1 VRKKERAMTDQV
13 RENDRDLFDFM
24 QRELYVSVV
33 SDVLDSLGY
42 REQAMDATIRPIYKD
57 AVVVGRAHTVL
68 STDVYEMPSDAY
80 SAEIAAIDSLRP
92 NDVLV
97 AATNHSTRTCFFGE
111 LLSTTARARGA
122 RGAIVDGHVRDA
134 RRIEE
139 MRFPVFAT
147 GLRPIDSAGRGLVVA
162 HGTPIVCG
170 GVLVHPGDI
179 VFGDLDGLVVI
190 PQAVEKEA
198 IERAKVKAAG
208 ENQARNDL
216 ERGDLLRDVYDRYG
230 IL

>member
-1 VRKKERAMTDQV
+1 MAEQDAD
-13 RENDRDLFDFM
+13 RELFDFM
-24 QRELYVSVV
+24 QHELYVSVV

-42 REQAMDATIRPIYKD
+42 RAQAMDATIRPIYKD

-97 AATNHSTRTCFFGE
+97 AATNHSTRTCFWGE
-111 LLSTTARARGA
+111 LLSTTSRARGA
-122 RGAIVDGHVRDA
+122 RGAIIDGHVRDA

-139 MRFPVFAT
+139 MNFPVFAT

-162 HGTPIVCG
+162 HGTPILCG
-170 GVLVHPGDI
+170 GVLVSPGDI

-190 PQAVEKEA
+190 PQAVEQEA
-198 IERAKVKAAG
+198 IERAKAKVAG
-208 ENQARNDL
+208 EDRARADL

>member
-1 VRKKERAMTDQV
+1 MDARHD
-13 RENDRDLFDFM
+13 RELFDVI

-33 SDVLDSLGY
+33 SDILDSLGY
-42 REQAMDATIRPIYKD
+42 REQAMDATIRPIYPE
-57 AVVVGRAHTVL
+57 AIVVGRAHTVL
-68 STDVYEMPSDAY
+68 STDVYELPADPY
-80 SAEIAAIDSLRP
+80 SAEIAAIDSLQP

-97 AATNHSTRTCFFGE
+97 AATNHSTRTCFWGE

-122 RGAIVDGHVRDA
+122 RGAIIDGHVRDV
-134 RRIEE
+134 RRIER

-147 GLRPIDSAGRGLVVA
+147 GFRPIDSAGRGLVVA
-162 HGTPIVCG
+162 HGTPVLCG

-179 VFGDLDGLVVI
+179 VFGDSDGLVVI
-190 PQAVEKEA
+190 PQAVEQA
-198 IERAKVKAAG
+198 VVERAKEKATG
-208 ENQARNDL
+208 ENRAREDL

>member
-1 VRKKERAMTDQV
+1 MRAA
-13 RENDRDLFDFM
+13 
-24 QRELYVSVV
+24 S
-33 SDVLDSLGY
+33 
-42 REQAMDATIRPIYKD
+42 
-57 AVVVGRAHTVL
+57 
-68 STDVYEMPSDAY
+68 
-80 SAEIAAIDSLRP
+80 
-92 NDVLV
+92 
-97 AATNHSTRTCFFGE
+97 
-111 LLSTTARARGA
+111 
-122 RGAIVDGHVRDA
+122 
-134 RRIEE
+134 RRCG
-139 MRFPVFAT
+139 FPVFAT

>member
-1 VRKKERAMTDQV
+1 MDAWHD
-13 RENDRDLFDFM
+13 RELFDFM

-33 SDVLDSLGY
+33 SDILDSLGY
-42 REQAMDATIRPIYKD
+42 REQAMDATIRPIYTE
-57 AVVVGRAHTVL
+57 AIVVGRAHTVL
-68 STDVYEMPSDAY
+68 STDVYEMPADPY

-97 AATNHSTRTCFFGE
+97 AATNHSTRTCFWGE

-122 RGAIVDGHVRDA
+122 RGAVIDGHVRDV
-134 RRIEE
+134 RRIEQ

-147 GLRPIDSAGRGLVVA
+147 GFRPIDSAGRGLVVA
-162 HGTPIVCG
+162 HGTPVLCG

-179 VFGDLDGLVVI
+179 VFGDSDGLVVI
-190 PQAVEKEA
+190 PRAVEQAVV
-198 IERAKVKAAG
+198 ERAKEKVTG
-208 ENQARNDL
+208 ENRAREDL
-216 ERGDLLRDVYDRYG
+216 EHGDLLRDVYDRYG

>member
-1 VRKKERAMTDQV
+1 MAAEHD
-13 RENDRDLFDFM
+13 RELFDFM
-24 QRELYVSVV
+24 ERELYVSVV

-42 REQAMDATIRPIYKD
+42 RDQAMDTTLRPIYKD

-68 STDVYEMPSDAY
+68 STDVYELPRDPY
-80 SAEIAAIDSLRP
+80 SAEIAAIDSLKP

-97 AATNHSTRTCFFGE
+97 AATNNSTRTCFWGE

-122 RGAIVDGHVRDA
+122 RGAVIGGHVRDV

-139 MRFPVFAT
+139 MRFPIFAT
-147 GLRPIDSAGRGLVVA
+147 GFRPVDSAGRGLVVA
-162 HGTPIVCG
+162 HGTPVLCG
-170 GVLVHPGDI
+170 GVLVRPGDI
-179 VFGDLDGLVVI
+179 VFGDYDGVVVI
-190 PQAVEKEA
+190 PQAIEREA
-198 IERAKVKAAG
+198 IERAKVKVAG

-216 ERGDLLRDVYDRYG
+216 ARGDLLRDVYDRYG

>member
-1 VRKKERAMTDQV
+1 MEQD
-13 RENDRDLFDFM
+13 RELFDFM
-24 QRELYVSVV
+24 QRELYVSVL
-33 SDVLDSLGY
+33 SDVLDRLGY

-57 AVVVGRAHTVL
+57 AVVVGRAHTAL

-80 SAEIAAIDSLRP
+80 SAEIAAIDSLQP

-97 AATNHSTRTCFFGE
+97 AATNHSTRTCFWGE

-122 RGAIVDGHVRDA
+122 RGAIIDGHVRDV
-134 RRIEE
+134 RRIEQ
-139 MRFPVFAT
+139 MQFPVFST
-147 GLRPIDSAGRGLVVA
+147 GLRPVDSAGRGLVVA
-162 HGTPIVCG
+162 HGTPIVCA
-170 GVLVHPGDI
+170 GVIVNPGDI
-179 VFGDLDGLVVI
+179 VFGDSDGLIVI

-198 IERAKVKAAG
+198 IERAKEKVAG
-208 ENQARNDL
+208 EDRARQDL